1 MSSTQVIIAIA
12 GVVQGTLGYMAP
24 EMILKSAIVGKPA
37 DVYSFGAV
45 LWEIVTGKLSAGY
58 QRGPVR

>member
-1 MSSTQVIIAIA
+1 
-12 GVVQGTLGYMAP
+12 MAP
-24 EMILKSAIVGKPA
+24 ETLLHNFEIGMPA

-58 QRGPVR
+58 QRGPVRCEQTTFCRT